1 MTKNFKY
8 LDIITAFFAAIL
20 LISNITSSKITVIGP
35 FTFDAGTILFPLSYI
50 FGDILTEVYGYAKS
64 RRVIW
69 TAFSIIL
76 FAAIIIFL
84 VQKLPPAID
93 WDGQSAYEKILGLTP
108 RIVFASL
115 IAFFAGEFSNSYIL
129 AKLKIRTKGKF
140 LWLRTIFSTLI
151 GEGLDT
157 LIFIMIAFYGV
168 FDNELIKTLIISNY
182 IFKVGV
188 EVIFTPFTYLI
199 TGFLKK
205 AENEDFYDIKTN
217 FNPFLVRE

>member
-1 MTKNFKY
+1 MKNFKY
-8 LDIITAFFAAIL
+8 LDLITAFFAAIL
-20 LISNITSSKITVIGP
+20 LISNITSSKITTIGP

-50 FGDILTEVYGYAKS
+50 FGDVLTEVYGYARS

-69 TAFSIIL
+69 TGFAIIL
-76 FAAIIIFL
+76 FASLIIFL
-84 VQKLPPAID
+84 VQKLPPALD
-93 WDGQSAYEKILGLTP
+93 WDGQAAYEKILGITP

-129 AKLKIRTKGKF
+129 AKLKIHTKGKF

-157 LIFIMIAFYGV
+157 LIFIFIAFYGI
-168 FDNELIKTLIISNY
+168 FEKDLIITLIISNY

-188 EVIFTPFTYLI
+188 EILFTPITYAI
-199 TGFLKK
+199 TNFLKK
-205 AENEDFYDIKTN
+205 VENEDFYDYKTK